1 MIIDENS
8 CIEARHVIPALHLG
22 LTQSLL
28 FLYTSCKT
36 RRTYGVNNFSPYDY
50 DDYQENIQEE
60 GPSTPG
66 GGNRRKDWKKVD
78 YQKLTLKI
86 EEFITCEQGE
96 LTPTVDTDVGLKQ
109 ERYIYDYDDM
119 TCNTSI

>member
-36 RRTYGVNNFSPYDY
+36 RRTYGGKASSVTAPYSVHVIS
-50 DDYQENIQEE
+50 ETSHVEE
-60 GPSTPG
+60 KEGTG
-66 GGNRRKDWKKVD
+66 A
-78 YQKLTLKI
+78 L
-86 EEFITCEQGE
+86 
-96 LTPTVDTDVGLKQ
+96 
-109 ERYIYDYDDM
+109 
-119 TCNTSI
+119 